1 MVLYISLKVIGEA
14 QVGKHALASALSTGE
29 KENDGAADVVATRRP
44 TEVKLR
50 IAGRRCKFDIM
61 SPQVAGKFIENSS
74 WSKVNG
80 FIFMYDVTEPSS
92 VESIMATVEAIRQQP
107 SLANLPAVLLANKS
121 DVSSAFTTSQVR
133 DYCESHKL
141 DLLEVA
147 CNPCVKGTK
156 PEDLQRYKEEIKS
169 SMDAFVA
176 NVAATIPAESPK
188 KSRRRSLRPPIF
200 KNEISQGIASAVA
213 AVPSLSLGT
222 PAQPSKQETPASG
235 STTPKKGEKDKK
247 SRRRSILGIG
257 MKTPRSRRREK
268 KRRETLMGGTESD
281 SSCSDSSDGEMSDS
295 EVSLSASLE
304 AMEGSH
310 QLDEVLE
317 FILFSPNAS
326 SDLRDR
332 FFLTYWKF
340 TNGQEILGCL
350 RKFWRGFPEPLPGH
364 KQRVAAFLVDWVR
377 SAPLCDGML
386 DDHDLIKELEVFERN
401 VSQFGGLSSADQLS
415 CELAK
420 LPALVENDG
429 NDATKITVDPIE
441 AIGLH
446 RKYKPVVVAQQ
457 LTLLHSNTLL
467 QVKPY
472 ELLRKVSSSTT
483 AEDYPNLMKMI
494 KQNTSLSH
502 WVSREILQEDDVKER
517 SKTIRY
523 FIDVASICK
532 ELLNYNA
539 VMAITGALSS
549 SPISRLNN
557 TWEEVGKSHS
567 KKLTQL
573 STMMISHN
581 SREYRQALATASPPC
596 VPFPGTWI
604 TDLVKIHESSSWTH
618 EIESPGNAASNKIA
632 KVALINL
639 TKVKQATD
647 TLRQLQRFQEPGCR
661 YGFEQNRELQAI
673 LRNLPDMDE
682 DEAWARSYELES
694 SRSVGSV
701 HMEVTAGEDAPT
713 SSFQAYSLA
722 TSYSGS
728 LNEKLLSDILEKEDI
743 DMEILTKLQQRARDV
758 NTTADRIALLTK
770 WVAKGTTDRVFQET
784 LAASDACDVLLA
796 NLMCYS
802 GVFPTLSQ
810 EAPKEKLPP
819 AQLTALNQAISSLF
833 HTLVVG
839 DKENMQQLLTLMKT
853 TLTVCETEVAARHI
867 RQLFSCYKFPQ
878 HYRTIHAAIKERR
891 AEIAKINTT
900 LETMGQSSF
909 KEDPA
914 KEAARHRKTIDAT
927 QAIVQLYLE
936 IEQLIALKEEKKL
949 AMCSRYRNVM
959 AAIRAEL
966 SSVKKSK
973 TKTIG
978 TFTNSLEK
986 IRDMEEKNASNYR
999 RSVCSLDAKSHA
1011 VVEEIKECKSS
1022 IAALEAKLQE
1032 EKERLNLLQKQQSR
1046 LEKKRASTKKA
1057 YAETKTKLSEEARA
1071 MCSDI
1076 SVDQGTSHALA
1087 TIQSALGK
1095 LDRYLQTVIG
1105 LEQHQLDVAI
1115 RTSRLCTLTHTDS
1128 IIHGHVPKAKS
1139 EEEVVLTEPL
1149 REQHTETLQA
1159 QERFFAEVYAAF
1171 MQLDDTIQQLHA
1183 EMTATVKNL
1192 SLLNSSG
1199 LQQKMLKG
1207 EFNYVKHVEKAKA
1220 LRKRLRQVKKD
1231 ADTLTASVDADIL
1244 HTSEAE
1250 GAKRCGTLLFSIQQS
1265 LRLCSKVEG
1274 TIDAEISKSQAQ

>member
-29 KENDGAADVVATRRP
+29 KENDGASDVVATRRP
-44 TEVKLR
+44 TEVKVK
-50 IAGRRCKFDIM
+50 IGGRRCKFDLL
-61 SPQVAGKFIENSS
+61 SPQVAGKFIENAS

-92 VESIMATVEAIRQQP
+92 VESIMATVKAIRQQP

-133 DYCESHKL
+133 DFCESHKL
-141 DLLEVA
+141 DLFEVA
-147 CNPCVKGTK
+147 ACPSTKGTK
-156 PEDLQRYKEEIKS
+156 PEEVQRYKSEIKS
-169 SMDAFVA
+169 CMDAFVA
-176 NVAATIPAESPK
+176 NVAATIPSESPK
-188 KSRRRSLRPPIF
+188 KSRRRSLRPPMF

-213 AVPSLSLGT
+213 AVPALGLST
-222 PAQPSKQETPASG
+222 PTEPSKPEAPASG

-281 SSCSDSSDGEMSDS
+281 GSCSDSSDGEMSDNDS
-295 EVSLSASLE
+295 SLSASME
-304 AMEGSH
+304 ALEGSH
-310 QLDEVLE
+310 QLEEVLE
-317 FILFSPNAS
+317 FILFSPTAS

-350 RKFWRGFPEPLPGH
+350 RKFWRGFPEPLPGN

-386 DDHDLIKELEVFERN
+386 DDQDLIKELEVFERN
-401 VSQFGGLSSADQLS
+401 VSQCGGLSSADQLS

-420 LPALVENDG
+420 LPALVASDSG
-429 NDATKITVDPIE
+429 DATKLTVDPIE

-457 LTLLHSNTLL
+457 LTLLHSNSLL
-467 QVKPY
+467 QVKPF
-472 ELLRKVSSSTT
+472 ELLRKVSSSSSPD
-483 AEDYPNLMKMI
+483 DYPNLMKMI
-494 KQNTSLSH
+494 SQNTSLSH

-523 FIDVASICK
+523 FIDVASVCK

-539 VMAITGALSS
+539 VMAITGALGS
-549 SPISRLNN
+549 SPISRLHN
-557 TWEEVGKSHS
+557 TWEEVGKGHS

-581 SREYRQALATASPPC
+581 GREYRQALATASPPC

-618 EIESPGNAASNKIA
+618 EIESPDMASGAKSV
-632 KVALINL
+632 KVALVNL

-673 LRNLPDMDE
+673 LRNLPAMDE

-701 HMEVTAGEDAPT
+701 HMEANPGEEMPT

-728 LNEKLLSDILEKEDI
+728 LNEKLLSNILEKEEV
-743 DMEILTKLQQRARDV
+743 DMEILTKLQQRARDAS
-758 NTTADRIALLTK
+758 TTADRIALLTK

-810 EAPKEKLPP
+810 DEATKEKLPA
-819 AQLTALNQAISSLF
+819 AQLAALNQAISSLF

-853 TLTVCETEVAARHI
+853 TLTVCETEVAGRHI

-891 AEIAKINTT
+891 TEISKINTS

-909 KEDPA
+909 KEDHS
-914 KEAARHRKTIDAT
+914 KEAARHRK
-927 QAIVQLYLE
+927 VCYLPSPLYHFL
-936 IEQLIALKEEKKL
+936 LLTGRRRL
-949 AMCSRYRNVM
+949 MPLRR
-959 AAIRAEL
+959 L
-966 SSVKKSK
+966 SS
-973 TKTIG
+973 
-978 TFTNSLEK
+978 
-986 IRDMEEKNASNYR
+986 
-999 RSVCSLDAKSHA
+999 
-1011 VVEEIKECKSS
+1011 
-1022 IAALEAKLQE
+1022 
-1032 EKERLNLLQKQQSR
+1032 
-1046 LEKKRASTKKA
+1046 ST
-1057 YAETKTKLSEEARA
+1057 
-1071 MCSDI
+1071 
-1076 SVDQGTSHALA
+1076 
-1087 TIQSALGK
+1087 
-1095 LDRYLQTVIG
+1095 
-1105 LEQHQLDVAI
+1105 
-1115 RTSRLCTLTHTDS
+1115 
-1128 IIHGHVPKAKS
+1128 
-1139 EEEVVLTEPL
+1139 
-1149 REQHTETLQA
+1149 
-1159 QERFFAEVYAAF
+1159 
-1171 MQLDDTIQQLHA
+1171 
-1183 EMTATVKNL
+1183 
-1192 SLLNSSG
+1192 
-1199 LQQKMLKG
+1199 
-1207 EFNYVKHVEKAKA
+1207 
-1220 LRKRLRQVKKD
+1220 
-1231 ADTLTASVDADIL
+1231 
-1244 HTSEAE
+1244 
-1250 GAKRCGTLLFSIQQS
+1250 
-1265 LRLCSKVEG
+1265 LRLS
-1274 TIDAEISKSQAQ
+1274 S